1 MSLFRNRNNDFE
13 DKLRKQLDETEFRP
27 AESLWDRIDA
37 EVNREPFENNVQE
50 KVQSYELQPKP
61 ETWEAIEAE
70 LPPEPGRRRNRRAV
84 WYGMLVLLFVTGMYA
99 GYELSNQQDQ
109 LTGNATT
116 GQTVTGDAAV
126 QEPASAIHNDQQP
139 SSNNISEKDEVN
151 ANRVEK
157 AMSAQKQQGIVSS
170 EEEDQPA
177 QEAKQ
182 NEQAKASL
190 VPALPKTASPLT
202 AIAPKKETAVLPFEK
217 NIPVKTNS
225 KPAKAASSQAYIAS
239 ENTSGDN
246 NPATPASKATI
257 VNNNVAD
264 VKKDVPK
271 TFAPPTA
278 QQEKETVAAQTK
290 NTHAPTSDIRNVVKE
305 EATANVEKKHD
316 VSADQPAPAKD
327 AATDQQ
333 QTSIPSSTSNTSD
346 QAATAKQTSPA
357 VPLPEG
363 VKKLAAAD
371 SASQVLI
378 TPDKDHANKFEE
390 LSNFSISI
398 MAGAHYSFMHLSAPN
413 SETAFDKN
421 IALRSKLEAPQMDMS
436 GGFLLDYTLNDNW
449 MISTGIFFTAF
460 SQRMQ
465 YGITTPNGTF
475 IPETGAQY
483 ATQDSIVN
491 GNQYTTRIRYTWN
504 EIPVLL
510 TYRSH
515 HMGRFNYEFRGGVSY
530 AVLSSVDAAMISY
543 DNVGLLTI
551 KDKDAFPGFENS
563 FFMHLHGGVT
573 YSINDKVT
581 LGFMPYFRYS
591 LNSMV
596 SRSTWVQQQPY
607 LIGANLMLRRTF

>member
-37 EVNREPFENNVQE
+37 EVNREPFENKVQE

-70 LPPEPGRRRNRRAV
+70 LPPEPGRRRNRRAI

-109 LTGNATT
+109 LTGNTPKE
-116 GQTVTGDAAV
+116 QTATGDAAV
-126 QEPASAIHNDQQP
+126 QEPVSPIRSNLQS
-139 SSNNISEKDEVN
+139 SSNNPSENTDVR
-151 ANRVEK
+151 ADHIEK
-157 AMSAQKQQGIVSS
+157 AISSQAPQDIIPAKDDEQKQEVKSNRQA
-170 EEEDQPA
+170 EATLAPA
-177 QEAKQ
+177 SQ
-182 NEQAKASL
+182 KASSS
-190 VPALPKTASPLT
+190 ASVLY
-202 AIAPKKETAVLPFEK
+202 KKEPAVVLPAEK
-217 NIPVKTNS
+217 NIPAKANS
-225 KPAKAASSQAYIAS
+225 KPAKTTSSTYITS
-239 ENTSGDN
+239 TNTAEDSKPSVRVSKAITADN
-246 NPATPASKATI
+246 NI
-257 VNNNVAD
+257 AD
-264 VKKDVPK
+264 VKKE
-271 TFAPPTA
+271 TQQTIAPAST
-278 QQEKETVAAQTK
+278 QQEKEAATAQTQ
-290 NTHAPTSDIRNVVKE
+290 NTNAASPAIRNAVKE
-305 EATANVEKKHD
+305 EPAANVEQKND
-316 VSADQPAPAKD
+316 VSADQPAPTKD
-327 AATDQQ
+327 AATAKR

-357 VPLPEG
+357 AALPEG
-363 VKKLAAAD
+363 VKKLATAD
-371 SASQVLI
+371 SASQVLL

-491 GNQYTTRIRYTWN
+491 GTQYTTRIRYTWN

-596 SRSTWVQQQPY
+596 SRPTWVQQQPY